1 MLIIQDLTHESLEG
15 IGWLLTDEREARN
28 ADEGFSYRDVVDDLK
43 LEAPLSSGLLE
54 CYPRKLSLDR
64 MERHHR
70 TREVLIALEGE
81 AAICLA
87 PPQDNSSGSLDD
99 VVALRMSAGQSIVL
113 EVGTWH
119 WIPFPTTNQ
128 AARFQVIFRSATGK
142 DDLDFFHFSQ
152 PLDIEG
158 SITKTSAKEDAR

>member
-15 IGWLLTDEREARN
+15 IGWLLTDEHQVRN

-43 LEAPLSSGLLE
+43 LDAPLSSGLLE

-87 PPQDNSSGSLDD
+87 PPQD
-99 VVALRMSAGQSIVL
+99 
-113 EVGTWH
+113 
-119 WIPFPTTNQ
+119 
-128 AARFQVIFRSATGK
+128 
-142 DDLDFFHFSQ
+142 
-152 PLDIEG
+152 
-158 SITKTSAKEDAR
+158 